1 MSKPVPQLAVAP
13 IPDWEDAF
21 GDGKPLA
28 RAATIPASWYV
39 DPCMH
44 VYDRESVFRRYWHYL
59 GALDTVRETGAC
71 LSGTVGGAPVFV
83 VRAEDGE
90 LRAFYNVCRHR
101 AGPVANDGCKAGLL
115 RCAYHG
121 WTYNLDGSLRG
132 TPQFAG
138 VEDFDR
144 ERYGLNPIRVEVF
157 ANMVFVCL
165 DHDAPGLDVFVDG
178 LSERMASI
186 DIASKRFHSREVYV
200 VESNWKVYADNYL
213 EAYHVPHIH
222 PKYSEALDYRH
233 YTTEVYDWYSV
244 QHTPLTDDAD
254 YYLDLREADGSRPN
268 EAFYV
273 FLFPTTMLNVIA
285 GRVQVNAVRA
295 LGPDRCEVIFDY
307 YYDEPERSGM
317 AEVITADLAASARVQ
332 SEDAGICAHVQAGL
346 SSGGYD
352 RGRLSVSREAGV
364 QHFQDLLR
372 RCYRSQSDGQ

>member
-1 MSKPVPQLAVAP
+1 MSNLVSHPAAPP
-13 IPDWEDAF
+13 IPDWEDVFA
-21 GDGKPLA
+21 DDKPLA

-39 DPCMH
+39 DPCMQAF
-44 VYDRESVFRRYWHYL
+44 DRDAVLRRYWHYL
-59 GALDTVRETGAC
+59 GALDAVREPGAC
-71 LSGTVGGAPVFV
+71 LRGQVGGAPVFA
-83 VRAEDGE
+83 VRGEDDE

-132 TPQFAG
+132 TPQFTG
-138 VEDFDR
+138 VEDFQR
-144 ERYGLNPIRVEVF
+144 ENYGLRPIRIGIF

-165 DHDAPGLDVFVDG
+165 DPDAPGLDVFVQG
-178 LSERMASI
+178 LRERMASI
-186 DIASKRFHSREVYV
+186 DIASKSFHSREVYV
-200 VESNWKVYADNYL
+200 VESNWKVYVDNYL

-233 YTTEVYDWYSV
+233 YATQVYDWYSI

-254 YYLDLREADGSRPN
+254 YYLELREADGSRPN
-268 EAFYV
+268 EAFYA

-285 GRVQVNAVRA
+285 GRVQVNTVRA
-295 LGPDRCEVIFDY
+295 SGPDRCEVIFDY
-307 YYDEPERSGM
+307 YYDEPDRAGM
-317 AEVITADLAASARVQ
+317 AEVIAADLAASARVQ
-332 SEDAGICAHVQAGL
+332 DEDAGICAHVQAGL
-346 SSGGYD
+346 GSGGYD

-372 RCYRSQSDGQ
+372 RCYRRQAGGQ